1 MQESDSNPDHR
12 LFFMRMCE
20 IFQHLTPDE
29 LESVASQAP
38 DRTIKAGHPV
48 FSNREEAHAFYL
60 IKQGKVK
67 LVRVS
72 SDGDERIEDVLFPC
86 DVFGLF
92 FDDEPAG
99 SASEVD
105 LRAEALMDTVVWS
118 VDRAGFEEMIRKSP
132 SISLA
137 ITRTLVDRLRESQ
150 RRLDRLYFDSSRS
163 RLAKH
168 LVDLADHHGRRSG
181 DRVLLELP
189 LNQEE
194 LGELI
199 GASRVTVN
207 QLLGEFKREGM
218 LESSRGVYS
227 LQIERLRGFF

>member
-1 MQESDSNPDHR
+1 
-12 LFFMRMCE
+12 
-20 IFQHLTPDE
+20 
-29 LESVASQAP
+29 
-38 DRTIKAGHPV
+38 
-48 FSNREEAHAFYL
+48 
-60 IKQGKVK
+60 
-67 LVRVS
+67 
-72 SDGDERIEDVLFPC
+72 
-86 DVFGLF
+86 
-92 FDDEPAG
+92 
-99 SASEVD
+99 
-105 LRAEALMDTVVWS
+105 MDTVVWS

-207 QLLGEFKREGM
+207 QLLGEFKREGI
-218 LESSRGVYS
+218 LDSSRGVYS